1 MNHSASGSARVV
13 LAAQPSLPLVKPHWN
28 QFPDLCIQPNFKL
41 PFHHLLWCGC
51 PGHLCFITYS
61 PVCILSLSEHALLPT
76 IQMLWQIILFFTFPL
91 TPNSKTLHKITIY
104 RINKSH
110 WEAHAICL
118 TERIL
123 LSRGQKASR
132 QVQSQ
137 EDKDLPVS
145 PRSSNTREPEEPSS
159 KPLRHSKVSGAA
171 RLISSNKIHS
181 PLFTAWAKAP

>member
-1 MNHSASGSARVV
+1 MVWLSR
-13 LAAQPSLPLVKPHWN
+13 P
-28 QFPDLCIQPNFKL
+28 FM
-41 PFHHLLWCGC
+41 FHHLFTSMYSVTEWA
-51 PGHLCFITYS
+51 CFTTHYPNALTNYFIFYIPFNTY
-61 PVCILSLSEHALLPT
+61 
-76 IQMLWQIILFFTFPL
+76 
-91 TPNSKTLHKITIY
+91 SKTLHKITIY

-123 LSRGQKASR
+123 LSRGQNASR
-132 QVQSQ
+132 QVQAQ
-137 EDKDLPVS
+137 QDEDPPVS